1 MDLTRELR
9 VCDRQIASCQ
19 RESETLKHLL
29 ALGADLTLRDRMGG
43 TALDD
48 AIRERCFRAMQMLYD
63 AGARPEGMK
72 VAVQL
77 CQAASEGDAQLV
89 GLLTSKGASP
99 NNGASPC
106 FLRRWGV
113 CRAAEYPRSPFPRAV
128 TLLPQPDTA
137 DLLRAGRNGTRR
149 GLRQPH
155 VPASG
160 GKRRLGVGGRP
171 AAEGSGHRA

>member
-1 MDLTRELR
+1 
-9 VCDRQIASCQ
+9 
-19 RESETLKHLL
+19 
-29 ALGADLTLRDRMGG
+29 LGADLTLRDRMGG

-48 AIRERCFRAMQMLYD
+48 AIRERNFRAMQMLYD

-106 FLRRWGV
+106 PLRRWGV
-113 CRAAEYPRSPFPRAV
+113 QGRCDFAATTHKAISARDDFS
-128 TLLPQPDTA
+128 L
-137 DLLRAGRNGTRR
+137 N
-149 GLRQPH
+149 
-155 VPASG
+155 
-160 GKRRLGVGGRP
+160 
-171 AAEGSGHRA
+171 